1 MRAKVAGPLA
11 DTVAGARA
19 EAVLRACVHC
29 GMCNAVCPT
38 FQLTGD
44 ELDGPRGRI
53 YLMKG
58 ALEGE
63 AVSAETL
70 LHLDRCL
77 ECRACESA
85 CPSGV
90 EYHRLLDVGRPFV
103 EAKVGR
109 PPDQHL
115 LRLLIRWVTIDPHLF
130 SLAAS
135 VGRFLAPLLPDG
147 LRRKVGAVSPR
158 PPEPDSPPLRAL
170 GDGRMVLLAGC
181 VQQAATPQFNAAAK
195 RVFGRVGIALDEA
208 PAAGCCGAV
217 SFHLDAPEE
226 ARTFARRNIDAWLA
240 ARDSGAEAVVI
251 TASGCAAFVKDY
263 PDLLADDPGYAEKA
277 KALAALVRDPVEVLE
292 TAPPIAARA
301 PASPRIAVHD
311 PCTLQH
317 GLRLGGRVAALL
329 TRLGF
334 DPQPVRDAHLCCGS
348 AGPYSLT
355 QPAFANALREQKLA
369 ALTEGAPSA
378 ICTANIGCWMHLA
391 EASPTPVRHWL
402 EAVDEVTAP

>member
-1 MRAKVAGPLA
+1 MRTKVIGPLA

-63 AVSAETL
+63 PVGPETL

-109 PPDQHL
+109 PAAQRL
-115 LRLLIRWVTIDPHLF
+115 LRDLIRRVTVSPGLFRAAASLGRFFSPILPAGLQRKVAPLRPHL
-130 SLAAS
+130 
-135 VGRFLAPLLPDG
+135 R
-147 LRRKVGAVSPR
+147 SPR
-158 PPEPDSPPLRAL
+158 SPTRPQAERK
-170 GDGRMVLLAGC
+170 MTLLAGC
-181 VQQAATPQFNAAAK
+181 VQSAAAPQFNAAAE
-195 RVFGRVGIALDEA
+195 RVFAKIGVDLAEN

-217 SFHLDAPEE
+217 SFHLDALEE
-226 ARTFARRNIDAWLA
+226 ARAAARRNIDAWLA
-240 ARDSGAEAVVI
+240 EIDAGASAVIV
-251 TASGCAAFVKDY
+251 TASGCAAFIKDY
-263 PDLLADDPGYAEKA
+263 PDLLAEDADYADRARRIAE
-277 KALAALVRDPVEVLE
+277 LVRDPVEVLDA
-292 TAPPIAARA
+292 APPA
-301 PASPRIAVHD
+301 PARPPAEPRIAVHD
-311 PCTLQH
+311 PCTLRH
-317 GLRLGGRVAALL
+317 GLKLGGRVETLL
-329 TRLGF
+329 RGLGYE
-334 DPQPVRDAHLCCGS
+334 PQPVRDAHLCCGS
-348 AGPYSLT
+348 AGPYSLL
-355 QPAFANALREQKLA
+355 QPTFAKALRANKLA
-369 ALTEGAPSA
+369 ALTEHDPAA
-378 ICTANIGCWMHLA
+378 ICTANIGCFMHLA
-391 EASPTPVRHWL
+391 EASPTPVRHWI
-402 EAVDEVTAP
+402 EAVDEVI